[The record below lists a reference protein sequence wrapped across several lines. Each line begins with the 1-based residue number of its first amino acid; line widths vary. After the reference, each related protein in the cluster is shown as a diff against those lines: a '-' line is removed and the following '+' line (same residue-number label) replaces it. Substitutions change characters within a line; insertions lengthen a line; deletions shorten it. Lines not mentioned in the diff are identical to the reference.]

1 MNQLEITHFPSLD
14 YACTE
19 AMNTLCT
26 NLSYCGTDVRTI
38 LFTSRYEHEGKSSIA
53 MNVMRTLASY
63 GKNVLLVDADLRCS
77 TLARRYRF
85 HFGGQACGLA
95 QYLADLCDLEDAVY
109 RTNLPG
115 AYILPAG
122 REVLNSVQ
130 LLASPRFGE
139 MMRQLRENFDVILV
153 DSPPAGV
160 IIDAMEIAKSCDGA
174 VLVVEYNNGRSQDI
188 GEVAA
193 NIARTGCPVLGA
205 VMNGVDLKSFG
216 NRKYY
221 YRSERYS
228 SYYRHYGKSNGKP
241 ARRTGG
247 GRSERKSEQK
257 SSERKSEPKRSE
269 PKRSESRHSE
279 SKRSESKRPEPKEG
293 QKRPFRKLFGSKAFE
308 SKAFGSK
315 VVGAKP
321 FGAKSAEPV
330 ASEGNAFETGRPDQE
345 QWIHESQD
353 AGASDVRKDI
363 GQSGAEQA

>member
-26 NLSYCGTDVRTI
+26 NLSYCGTDIRAI

-63 GKNVLLVDADLRCS
+63 GKNVVLVDGDLRCS

-85 HFGGQACGLA
+85 HFAGGQAYGLA

-109 RTNLPG
+109 KTNLPG

-130 LLASPRFGE
+130 LLASPRFGD
-139 MMRQLRENFDVILV
+139 MMKTLRENFDIILV

-193 NIARTGCPVLGA
+193 GIARTGCPVLGA
-205 VMNGVDLKSFG
+205 VMNGVDLKAFG

-221 YRSERYS
+221 YRSERYAG
-228 SYYRHYGKSNGKP
+228 YYRRYGRSSGKP
-241 ARRTGG
+241 AKRSAESRTGKDRSG
-247 GRSERKSEQK
+247 QKRSERKPAEQK
-257 SSERKSEPKRSE
+257 QTEQKQTEQKDAVQKAAEQRQAERKTAKTKRAE
-269 PKRSESRHSE
+269 
-279 SKRSESKRPEPKEG
+279 
-293 QKRPFRKLFGSKAFE
+293 QKQGGRWSALFGRAGHKGAEKKA
-308 SKAFGSK
+308 S
-315 VVGAKP
+315 
-321 FGAKSAEPV
+321 KSA
-330 ASEGNAFETGRPDQE
+330 GR
-345 QWIHESQD
+345 SD
-353 AGASDVRKDI
+353 AGRDAGRATGKDT
-363 GQSGAEQA
+363 GQNGTAQA